1 MIKEVDMSL
10 TEIGEITL
18 CDQTFKLG
26 KNGKV
31 VLVVEKVDAWGKLYG
46 EEVDLWEWLSGSDDD
61 GVSLSSVLL
70 PRVQAILDE
79 LGDKIQRLRQQR
91 DSKLKIGQQETQTS

>member
-1 MIKEVDMSL
+1 MSL

-31 VLVVEKVDAWGKLYG
+31 VLVIEKTDAWGKLYG
-46 EEVDLWEWLSGSDDD
+46 EEVDLWEWLSGPDSSGDDSA
-61 GVSLSSVLL
+61 SLSSVLL

-91 DSKLKIGQQETQTS
+91 DSKLKIGQSESQSS